1 MKQKKRN
8 TEGYVMELYNN
19 NESLLSISDQV
30 GLSVSSLYRII
41 SKKQNLHKHILKDYC
56 DFWRTYVEEGKDIP
70 FKEMMTLLRDLTLK
84 YQLREVDQ
92 TAYYINKA
100 INIEIQPV
108 EFLITK
114 EIRKMFLNQNYYE
127 RGKEIAK

>member
-1 MKQKKRN
+1 MKQKRRN

-19 NESLLSISDQV
+19 NESLLSIADQV
-30 GLSVSSLYRII
+30 GLSVRSLYRII

-70 FKEMMTLLRDLTLK
+70 FNEMMSFLRDLTLK